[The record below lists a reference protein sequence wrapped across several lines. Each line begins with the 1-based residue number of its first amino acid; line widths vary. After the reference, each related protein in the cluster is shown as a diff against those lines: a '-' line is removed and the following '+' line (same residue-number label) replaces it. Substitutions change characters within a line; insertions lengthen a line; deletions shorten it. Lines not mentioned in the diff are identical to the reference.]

1 MAALHSAVPSI
12 ALAAPTTRRLTPR
25 PNSPKYRVLTLKYGF
40 TNTSTIRAGREAP
53 PHRHSAHNLSR
64 VAVLATVTDPATKLS
79 FPDVVD
85 GLTCLGAGVRE
96 KKVAFVGVK
105 VYSVAL
111 YVDEAAASVAL
122 QGGSGLMDARVE
134 KMLSIKMARKVDG
147 PTFWEALNEAV
158 LPRIAQIATNQ
169 ATAEDEEGNF
179 MADVAEAAEVKEEA
193 AQDAAEELGAFLQT
207 ATLEKG
213 TEVTLRCSPDGEL
226 HVAVDGGDGKTFAS
240 AELCEAIFDIYLG
253 DDPISPT
260 AYSAFM
266 AAARSLT

>member
-1 MAALHSAVPSI
+1 MLGV
-12 ALAAPTTRRLTPR
+12 
-25 PNSPKYRVLTLKYGF
+25 V
-40 TNTSTIRAGREAP
+40 
-53 PHRHSAHNLSR
+53 
-64 VAVLATVTDPATKLS
+64 
-79 FPDVVD
+79 DVV
-85 GLTCLGAGVRE
+85 CL
-96 KKVAFVGVK
+96 
-105 VYSVAL
+105 
-111 YVDEAAASVAL
+111 
-122 QGGSGLMDARVE
+122 Q
-134 KMLSIKMARKVDG
+134 VDG

-240 AELCEAIFDIYLG
+240 AELCEVRRWVSLSSQHPPLTAKERLDS
-253 DDPISPT
+253 SP
-260 AYSAFM
+260 
-266 AAARSLT
+266 